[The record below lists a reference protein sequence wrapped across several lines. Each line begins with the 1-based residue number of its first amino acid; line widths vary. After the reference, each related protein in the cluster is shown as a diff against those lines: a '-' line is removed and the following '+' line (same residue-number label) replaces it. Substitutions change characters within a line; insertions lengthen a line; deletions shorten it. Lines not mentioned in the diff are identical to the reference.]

1 MVLTSSK
8 FADIMPRSWDCQK
21 PSMEGFLG
29 IHDVEFDIV
38 LLVL

>member
-8 FADIMPRSWDCQK
+8 FADIIPRSWECQK
-21 PSMEGFLG
+21 PSMDG